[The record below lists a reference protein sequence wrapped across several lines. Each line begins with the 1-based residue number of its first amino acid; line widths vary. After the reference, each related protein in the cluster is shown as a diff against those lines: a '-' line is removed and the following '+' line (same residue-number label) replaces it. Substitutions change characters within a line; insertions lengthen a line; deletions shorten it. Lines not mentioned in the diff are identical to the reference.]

1 MQISAVITAKSISAN
16 ISVTIRDIKMI
27 YVSTPMFEGVK
38 NQNKPFKLT
47 YFEY

>member
-1 MQISAVITAKSISAN
+1 MQISAVITVKSISAN

-27 YVSTPMFEGVK
+27 YVSTPMFEGVQ
-38 NQNKPFKLT
+38 NQDKPFKLT